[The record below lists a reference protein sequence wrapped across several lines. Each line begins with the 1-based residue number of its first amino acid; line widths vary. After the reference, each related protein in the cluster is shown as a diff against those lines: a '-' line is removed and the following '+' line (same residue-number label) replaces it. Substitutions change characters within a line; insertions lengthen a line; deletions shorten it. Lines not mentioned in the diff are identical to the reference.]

1 MNEPLNNLIESL
13 REELKQYGE
22 MLALLDQEQELVM
35 HRQTIGISPCVTAIN
50 AQADT
55 LQAVR
60 QEREQRRRHLAHLL
74 QVPEEIS
81 FKELISRLPA
91 QYRPLIQALVEE
103 NKELLV
109 RVQQRARQN
118 HLLLSRM
125 VELMQKLI
133 GSLLP
138 GAGPATYTDSGVLL
152 ASTAGAKPLYNE
164 IG

>member
-1 MNEPLNNLIESL
+1 MKEQLNNLIESL

-35 HRQTIGISPCVTAIN
+35 HRQTIGIPPCVAAIN
-50 AQADT
+50 SQADT
-55 LQAVR
+55 LTAVR
-60 QEREQRRRHLAHLL
+60 QEREQRRRHLARTL
-74 QVPEEIS
+74 QLCEDSS
-81 FKELISRLPA
+81 FKELTSRLPA
-91 QYRPLIQALVEE
+91 DYQPLVQALVQE

-133 GSLLP
+133 SSILP
-138 GAGPATYTDSGVLL
+138 GAGPATYTDDGMVLTNGL
-152 ASTAGAKPLYNE
+152 TAQPLYDAV
-164 IG
+164 G